1 VDTQTYYLPN
11 EVADDRGKTEAVRLL
26 YEDARKNETQKFSTV
41 DNYNVITS
49 NDRGQGVPRAP
60 RQINVLIPE
69 GFRDALSLDTK
80 TAARICV
87 NFLLDLDNSC
97 SFPYQ
102 ANIKALITKIPGFL
116 FMSYRQI
123 AFAGTIL
130 TSEIDFKSILND
142 IIKAD

>member
-1 VDTQTYYLPN
+1 M
-11 EVADDRGKTEAVRLL
+11 L
-26 YEDARKNETQKFSTV
+26 YEEARKTQSQKFTTV
-41 DNYNVITS
+41 DNYDVIVS
-49 NDRGQGVPRAP
+49 SDRGQAPSRAP
-60 RQINVLIPE
+60 RQINVLVPE

-123 AFAGTIL
+123 AFSGTIL

-142 IIKAD
+142 IIEAD

>member
-1 VDTQTYYLPN
+1 M
-11 EVADDRGKTEAVRLL
+11 L
-26 YEDARKNETQKFSTV
+26 YEEARKNQTQKFATV
-41 DNYNVITS
+41 DNYNVIIS
-49 NDRGQGVPRAP
+49 NDRGQGASRAP
-60 RQINVLIPE
+60 RQINVLVPE

-87 NFLLDLDNSC
+87 NFLLESDSSC

-123 AFAGTIL
+123 AFSGTIL

-142 IIKAD
+142 IIEAD

>member
-26 YEDARKNETQKFSTV
+26 YEDARKNETLKFASV

-60 RQINVLIPE
+60 RQISVLIPE

>member
-1 VDTQTYYLPN
+1 
-11 EVADDRGKTEAVRLL
+11 
-26 YEDARKNETQKFSTV
+26 
-41 DNYNVITS
+41 
-49 NDRGQGVPRAP
+49 
-60 RQINVLIPE
+60 
-69 GFRDALSLDTK
+69 
-80 TAARICV
+80 V